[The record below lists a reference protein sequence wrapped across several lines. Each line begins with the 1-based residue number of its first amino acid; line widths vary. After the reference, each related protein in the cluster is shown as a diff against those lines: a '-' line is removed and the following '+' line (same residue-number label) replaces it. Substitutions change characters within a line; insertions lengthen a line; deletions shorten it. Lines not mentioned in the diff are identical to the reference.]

1 MWSVTKNKLSRTKTK
16 WFLHSLSGSEQHK
29 LEPPSQL
36 FPVSKQYLRSMEFN
50 VWCHRS
56 NTPWDSGWY
65 ALDTT
70 CWTFNVLTTSLKSR
84 DWTFV
89 PWSLSLRPW
98 PCLHLIDFV
107 TFCLLYYTTPITT
120 PYPCNHTNTPDNTDW
135 NTLLSLRFRLLI
147 NHLKHCLLSAHKPK
161 TLQLM
166 TDCSVS
172 WATAAPQYNEPLRW
186 LVCYYRILCFML
198 CCQETRMNTRK
209 MLCES
214 SVLLQDSAHGTETN
228 CCLKMRLL
236 HHFSFLQLKNCDNE
250 GCAPQGFVI

>member
-1 MWSVTKNKLSRTKTK
+1 MSVWPLYVWLTVLSLRWELIAVVTRRT
-16 WFLHSLSGSEQHK
+16 WLWLLGALGLSAPQDIKGPASC
-29 LEPPSQL
+29 LPL
-36 FPVSKQYLRSMEFN
+36 
-50 VWCHRS
+50 
-56 NTPWDSGWY
+56 
-65 ALDTT
+65 
-70 CWTFNVLTTSLKSR
+70 
-84 DWTFV
+84 
-89 PWSLSLRPW
+89 SLSLSPR
-98 PCLHLIDFV
+98 PCLHVFGFV
-107 TFCLLYYTTPITT
+107 NFCLLYYTTPITT

-236 HHFSFLQLKNCDNE
+236 HHLSFLQLKNCDNE